1 MVVFEGVRGRTRE
14 DFFAIGLPNPNLGID
29 ANFCRNPLCNFFTSR
44 LARRLGMLDLAERAS
59 LSEKTIQR
67 LERGDA
73 GVGIGNLAAVLAALG
88 EPDALAQILRIEED
102 AVGLSRALDAIPQ
115 RGRSYV
121 KRGGARTPDSRTETE
136 GDADEGVGF

>member
-1 MVVFEGVRGRTRE
+1 MSNLRAQRALV
-14 DFFAIGLPNPNLGID
+14 NLG
-29 ANFCRNPLCNFFTSR
+29 RNIKRAR
-44 LARRLGMLDLAERAS
+44 LARRLAMLDLAERAS
-59 LSEKTIQR
+59 VSEKTIQR

-115 RGRSYV
+115 RGISYV
-121 KRGGARTPDSRTETE
+121 KRRGVRAPDSRPEAE
-136 GDADEGVGF
+136 SDDDEGVGF

>member
-1 MVVFEGVRGRTRE
+1 MRPIVANLRAQRALV
-14 DFFAIGLPNPNLGID
+14 NLGHNIKR
-29 ANFCRNPLCNFFTSR
+29 AR
-44 LARRLGMLDLAERAS
+44 LARRLAMLDLAERAS
-59 LSEKTIQR
+59 VSEKTIQR

-115 RGRSYV
+115 RGISYV
-121 KRGGARTPDSRTETE
+121 KRGGARAPDSRPAAE
-136 GDADEGVGF
+136 GDDDEGVGF